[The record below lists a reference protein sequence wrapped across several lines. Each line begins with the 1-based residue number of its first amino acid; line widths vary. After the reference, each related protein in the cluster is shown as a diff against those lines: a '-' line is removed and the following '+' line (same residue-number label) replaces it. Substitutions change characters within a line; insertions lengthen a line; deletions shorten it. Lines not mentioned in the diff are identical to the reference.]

1 MGKGPASAVEQ
12 GEITMKRLI
21 IAAVALVA
29 LIASSSVAS
38 AGSTKTVSGEL
49 TGTSEWLPGFVRA
62 DTWTIHGTYTSDT
75 LGNGTYAGTLTTS
88 HDVLDAS
95 VEWPPGCFAEFFV
108 PCNSPRFAATGSVTF
123 TSKGASLTTTVEPGS
138 WVVES
143 DTVHVIEYDFG
154 LNLAVTDGTKRFK
167 HVTGSLSLSYAARNQ
182 LGGIGCGT
190 DCGKSFDG
198 GTLTGTLEH

>member
-1 MGKGPASAVEQ
+1 
-12 GEITMKRLI
+12 MKRLI

-49 TGTSEWLPGFVRA
+49 TGTSEWSPAFFRA

-75 LGNGTYAGTLTTS
+75 LGDGTYAGTLTTN

-95 VEWPPGCFAEFFV
+95 VEWPAGCFAELFV
-108 PCNSPRFAATGSVTF
+108 PCNSPRFAVTGSVTF
-123 TSKGASLTTTVEPGS
+123 TSSNGASLTTTVGPGS

-143 DTVHVIEYDFG
+143 DAYFVIEYDFG
-154 LNLAVTDGTKRFK
+154 LDLDVTGGTKRFK
-167 HVTGSLSLSYAARNQ
+167 HATGSLSLAYAARDQ